1 MNSAQYLQ
9 FYLKNNFNCLSMNRF
24 KFKEDLKIF
33 LNDVLTQDLS
43 KNDNDINYNYIYK
56 KCSLDEYVQNF
67 LYVVNNN

>member
-1 MNSAQYLQ
+1 
-9 FYLKNNFNCLSMNRF
+9 MNRF